1 VHGPLPAANRDVLG
15 VTKIGARNAG
25 YWIAAVRDGE
35 EDYYTKPGEAPGY
48 WLGSLAG
55 ELGLAGVVEADDY
68 GAILAGQNPSTGAT
82 LVARPERRT
91 YEDAE
96 GRKRKSEPTL
106 GYDLRF
112 SAPKSVSL
120 VWAVGSEEVRAAVL
134 RIHEE
139 AVAAGIARLEREA
152 CWVARGKGGVRLERG
167 AGFVSMG
174 FLHRSS
180 RAGDPAL
187 HTHVVT
193 SNMTRALSDGKW
205 LSLANPKRSSP
216 LHRDAKA
223 AGHVYQAV
231 LRAGIT
237 RELGLEWGEAKN
249 GYADLVLFSREEI
262 EHFSQRRTEIV
273 ERMAELGVRTAAA
286 AEVAAY
292 QTREAKDYGV
302 VFDNQRA
309 DWVARAAEFGTDA
322 RSIDR
327 AIAGAR
333 ARSPRPIGT
342 DQVDAALA
350 DLEEHHSHFDRRDL
364 LCSLASQLREG
375 ADPMA
380 LERAVE
386 GLLSGDRLVEIHRGH
401 EPLGAS
407 YYTTPRLWEMER
419 RLVDAA
425 VGGADAG
432 AARIGEATLAAVLA
446 RHDYLGD
453 EQAAMVARL
462 TTGGER
468 VITVAALPGTGKTTA
483 LKAAAEGWAAG
494 GFRGIGLSTARS
506 ATNEIRDVGLP
517 ATSIAKFLI
526 LISERVERDL
536 DPLPPGTV
544 IVVDEGSAVSTPHAF
559 ALLRLVEG
567 CEGKLVLIGD
577 PHQIGSVGPGGIYGH
592 LARRLETIEL
602 TEIRRQRSEV
612 DREVVRLA
620 HEGRG
625 SDALDVLAADE
636 RLRIAESHEEA
647 LEALALDWHRAFAAG
662 SDAVMI
668 ARRNDDVAR
677 LNQMAQE
684 FRLVSGELGAVL
696 EVAGSDF
703 HVGDRV
709 MTRVNTPEVDN
720 RERWEVIGVDR
731 GEGSLTLRR
740 LGGEEGGAI
749 LREEYLRRTTP
760 EGDPAI
766 EHAYALTTYAAQGKT
781 FEEAFV
787 LLDPGIS
794 REDFLVAISRA
805 RGETTAYGVAA
816 IELTDEHLGPG
827 KREIVDPLHD
837 LRHGAERVAGEYP
850 AVEVDAR
857 KRIEALGPVELAR
870 KRAESERAL
879 AEAGGPSPAAE
890 RLAALDRRIAAG
902 RTRLDALAAERSA
915 EPDPQAV
922 GRIARLER
930 QGASQLGRLEAERDG
945 LAREAAAEQPPRAR
959 ASEARLE
966 LRLVEE
972 RMVQL
977 RRMQVAAEKLSA
989 TGPIQEALGPYPGD
1003 PRLARHWDD
1012 GADLIHAYRFRY
1024 GITSPDGDPLGPRS
1038 GDADRRR
1045 ERQAAQQRL
1054 ERIQR
1059 QLEHERVQTAE
1070 RVFEIEV

>member
-1 VHGPLPAANRDVLG
+1 MQGPPLLANKGVLG

-25 YWIAAVRDGE
+25 YWLAAVRDGE

-55 ELGLAGVVEADDY
+55 ELGLSGVVEADDY

-91 YEDAE
+91 YHDPD

-120 VWAVGSEEVRAAVL
+120 LWAVGSPEVRKIVL
-134 RIHEE
+134 EVQEE

-152 CWVARGKGGVRLERG
+152 CWVARGKGGKQLERG

-180 RAGDPAL
+180 RAGDPAI

-193 SNMTRALSDGKW
+193 SNMTRALSDGHW
-205 LSLANPKRSSP
+205 LSLANPKRCSP

-223 AGHVYQAV
+223 AGHVFQAV
-231 LRAGIT
+231 MRAGIT
-237 RELGLEWGEAKN
+237 RRLGLEWGEVKN
-249 GYADLVLFSREEI
+249 GYADLLLFSREEI
-262 EHFSQRRTEIV
+262 EHFSRRHAEIA
-273 ERMAELGVRTAAA
+273 ERLAELGVATAKA

-302 VFDNQRA
+302 TFDKQRA
-309 DWVARAAEFGTDA
+309 DWIARAQEFGTDA

-327 AIAGAR
+327 AIGRAR
-333 ARSPRPIGT
+333 ARAPRPIGG
-342 DQVDAALA
+342 DQIDAALA
-350 DLEEHHSHFDRRDL
+350 DLEAHHSHFDRRDL

-375 ADPMA
+375 ADA
-380 LERAVE
+380 AELERAVE
-386 GLLSGDRLVEIHRGH
+386 GLLSGGRLVEIHRGH
-401 EPLGAS
+401 EPIGAS
-407 YYTTPRLWEMER
+407 YYTTPRPWEMER
-419 RLVDAA
+419 KVVAAA
-425 VGGADAG
+425 VDGTDAG
-432 AARIGEATLAAVLA
+432 AARIEEATLAAVLE
-446 RHDYLGD
+446 RHRRLGD
-453 EQAAMVARL
+453 QQAEMVRRL

-494 GFRGIGLSTARS
+494 GFRGIGVSTARS

-526 LISERVERDL
+526 LTSERAERGL
-536 DPLPPGTV
+536 EPLPPGAV
-544 IVVDEGSAVSTPHAF
+544 VVVDEASAASTPDLF
-559 ALLRLVEG
+559 ELLRLVER
-567 CEGKLVLIGD
+567 CQGKLVLIGD
-577 PHQIGSVGPGGIYGH
+577 ERQIGAVGPGGLYGT

-602 TEIRRQRSEV
+602 TEIFRQREEA

-636 RLRIAESHEEA
+636 RLRIADTHDEA
-647 LEALALDWHRAFAAG
+647 LEALTLDWLGRFAAG
-662 SDAVMI
+662 EDAVMV

-677 LNQMAQE
+677 LNETARE
-684 FRLVSGELGAVL
+684 LRLARGELGEAI
-696 EVAGSDF
+696 EVAGSRF
-703 HVGDRV
+703 AVGDRV
-709 MTRVNTPEVDN
+709 MTRVNTPEASN

-731 GEGSLTLRR
+731 GEGALTLRR

-749 LREEYLRRTTP
+749 LREPYLRRTTP
-760 EGDPAI
+760 EGGPAI

-781 FEEAFV
+781 FDEAYV

-794 REDFLVAISRA
+794 REDFVVAISRA
-805 RGETTAYGVAA
+805 RGETVAYGVAA
-816 IELTDEHLGPG
+816 VELTDEHLGPG
-827 KREIVDPLHD
+827 LREIVDPLHD
-837 LRHGAERVAGEYP
+837 LRRGAERVASEYP

-857 KRIEALGPVELAR
+857 KRIEGLGTVELAR
-870 KRAESERAL
+870 RRAELEQAL
-879 AEAGGPSPAAE
+879 GEAGGRSPGAE
-890 RLAALDRRIAAG
+890 RLAALDERIAAG
-902 RTRLDALAAERSA
+902 RARLEALAAERSA
-915 EPDPQAV
+915 ELDPQAAR
-922 GRIARLER
+922 RIERLER
-930 QGASQLGRLEAERDG
+930 QGASQLARLEADRGEV
-945 LAREAAAEQPPRAR
+945 AREAAAEPAPRSR
-959 ASEARLE
+959 ASETRLE

-972 RMVQL
+972 RMLQI
-977 RRMQVAAEKLSA
+977 RRRQVAEQRLTA
-989 TGPIQEALGPYPGD
+989 TGPIQAALGPYPKD
-1003 PRLARHWDD
+1003 PARARAWDE
-1012 GADLIHAYRFRY
+1012 GADLLCAYRLRY
-1024 GITSPDGDPLGPRS
+1024 GITSQDGDPLGPRS
-1038 GDADRRR
+1038 GDAERRR
-1045 ERQAAQQRL
+1045 ERRAAHERL
-1054 ERIQR
+1054 ERIR
-1059 QLEHERVQTAE
+1059 RRLEHERVQSAE

>member
-1 VHGPLPAANRDVLG
+1 MLG
-15 VTKIGARNAG
+15 VTKIGARSAG
-25 YWIAAVRDGE
+25 YWISAVRDGE

-55 ELGLAGVVEADDY
+55 ELGLAGVVDADDY
-68 GAILAGQNPSTGAT
+68 GAILAGQDPSTGAT
-82 LVARPERRT
+82 LVARPERRI
-91 YEDAE
+91 YHDAD
-96 GRKRKSEPTL
+96 GRERKSEPTL

-120 VWAVGSEEVRAAVL
+120 LWAVGSPEVQEIVL
-134 RIHEE
+134 RVQAE

-152 CWVARGKGGVRLERG
+152 CWVARGKGGVTLERG

-216 LHRDAKA
+216 LHRDAKV
-223 AGHVYQAV
+223 AGHVFQAV
-231 LRAGIT
+231 MRAGIT
-237 RELGLEWGEAKN
+237 RELGLEFGEVKN
-249 GYADLVLFSREEI
+249 GYADLLLFSRAEI
-262 EHFSQRRTEIV
+262 EHFSQRRMEIV
-273 ERMAELGVRTAAA
+273 ERLAELGVRTAAA

-309 DWVARAAEFGTDA
+309 DWVARAAEFGIDE

-327 AIAGAR
+327 AVAGAR
-333 ARSPRPIGT
+333 ARAPRPIGT

-375 ADPMA
+375 ADA
-380 LERAVE
+380 TELERAVE
-386 GLLSGDRLVEIHRGH
+386 GLLAGDRLVEIHRGH
-401 EPLGAS
+401 EPTGAS

-419 RLVDAA
+419 RIVDAA
-425 VGGADAG
+425 VDGADAG
-432 AARIGEATLAAVLA
+432 AARIEEATLAAVLA

-468 VITVAALPGTGKTTA
+468 VIAVAALPGTGKTTA

-526 LISERVERDL
+526 LISERAERGLDL
-536 DPLPPGTV
+536 LPPGTV
-544 IVVDEGSAVSTPHAF
+544 IVVDEASAMSTPHAF
-559 ALLRLVEG
+559 ALLGLVER

-577 PHQIGSVGPGGIYGH
+577 PRQIGAVGPGGIYAH
-592 LARRLETIEL
+592 LARRLETVEL

-636 RLRIAESHEEA
+636 RLRIADGHEEA
-647 LEALALDWHRAFAAG
+647 LEALALDWHRAFASG

-684 FRLVSGELGAVL
+684 FRLGRGELGEGL
-696 EVAGSDF
+696 RVAGAEF
-703 HVGDRV
+703 RVGDRV

-720 RERWEVIGVDR
+720 RERWEVIEVDR
-731 GEGSLTLRR
+731 GDGSLGLRR

-749 LREEYLRRTTP
+749 LRPEYLRRTTP

-781 FEEAFV
+781 FDGSYI

-794 REDFLVAISRA
+794 SEDFLVAVSRA
-805 RGETTAYGVAA
+805 RGETVAYGVAA
-816 IELTDEHLGPG
+816 IELTDAELGPG

-850 AVEVDAR
+850 ALEVDAR
-857 KRIEALGPVELAR
+857 KRLETLGPVELAR
-870 KRAESERAL
+870 RRAELERAL
-879 AEAGGPSPAAE
+879 TDAGGPSPAAE
-890 RLAALDRRIAAG
+890 RLAALDRRISSG
-902 RTRLDALAAERSA
+902 RERLQALAAQRSA
-915 EPDPQAV
+915 ETDPRAAD
-922 GRIARLER
+922 RLARLER
-930 QGASQLGRLEAERDG
+930 QAGSQLGRLDAEREG
-945 LAREAAAEQPPRAR
+945 LAREAAAEPEPPAR
-959 ASEARLE
+959 SSEARLE
-966 LRLVEE
+966 LRMVEE

-977 RRMQVAAEKLSA
+977 RRMQVAAERLTT
-989 TGPIQEALGPYPGD
+989 TGPLLGALGPYPD
-1003 PRLARHWDD
+1003 APRLARHWDE
-1012 GADLIHAYRFRY
+1012 GADLIYAHRLRY

-1038 GDADRRR
+1038 GDAARRR

-1054 ERIQR
+1054 ERVQR
-1059 QLEHERVQTAE
+1059 QLEHERVQSAE
-1070 RVFEIEV
+1070 RAFEIEV